1 MLASSSGEQSSWFL
15 LLIPTLGSWRAARLP
30 ERPLLSR
37 GIACE
42 RRGAVAVAMAPALAG
57 RALASVV
64 PTRAL
69 LTGLEDRTRVRLGEA
84 RDSESLGELG
94 GSSLPMSLAA
104 D

>member
-1 MLASSSGEQSSWFL
+1 M
-15 LLIPTLGSWRAARLP
+15 
-30 ERPLLSR
+30 
-37 GIACE
+37 ACE
-42 RRGAVAVAMAPALAG
+42 RRGAVAVRMAPALAG
-57 RALASVV
+57 RALAMVV

-69 LTGLEDRTRVRLGEA
+69 LTGLDDRTRARLGEA

>member
-1 MLASSSGEQSSWFL
+1 MPA
-15 LLIPTLGSWRAARLP
+15 
-30 ERPLLSR
+30 RPLLRR

-42 RRGAVAVAMAPALAG
+42 RKGADADAMAPALAG

-69 LTGLEDRTRVRLGEA
+69 LTGLDDRTRVRLGEA

>member
-1 MLASSSGEQSSWFL
+1 MPA
-15 LLIPTLGSWRAARLP
+15 
-30 ERPLLSR
+30 RPLLRR

-57 RALASVV
+57 RAMASVV

-69 LTGLEDRTRVRLGEA
+69 LTGLEDRMRGRVGEA

-104 D
+104 DWDMVAGCCAEGGVS

>member
-1 MLASSSGEQSSWFL
+1 
-15 LLIPTLGSWRAARLP
+15 
-30 ERPLLSR
+30 
-37 GIACE
+37 
-42 RRGAVAVAMAPALAG
+42 MAPALAG

-69 LTGLEDRTRVRLGEA
+69 LTGLEDRMRVRLGEA

-94 GSSLPMSLAA
+94 GSSLPMSLSA